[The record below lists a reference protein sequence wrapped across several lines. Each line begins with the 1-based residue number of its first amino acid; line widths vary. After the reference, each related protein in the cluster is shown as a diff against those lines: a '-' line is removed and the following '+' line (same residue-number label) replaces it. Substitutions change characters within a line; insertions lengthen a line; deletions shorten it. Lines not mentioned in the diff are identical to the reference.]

1 MRPLGSGAMGA
12 VYEVVRVADAR
23 RFALKLL
30 HGDADHEVRLRFAR
44 EAQILAE
51 LDHPNLVAIVD
62 VDVTERDELYLVMD
76 LVSGTTLD
84 RARERGQGLGFALPA
99 LRQVADGLAAIHRAG
114 VIHRDLKPGNIL
126 VSVRAGGGA
135 QVKIADF
142 GVSSLAGKRALSDT
156 QPLDRIDDVTT
167 AHATRR
173 GVVVG
178 TPLYMAPELADS
190 GAAGFAADVW
200 SFGVLAHELCAGQRP
215 FDEPAFTR
223 RLLGAAI
230 EAPPP
235 LAGRAPGLAPPL
247 AALLDACLDFE
258 PSRRPSAAELA
269 AVLAEHAPAFAA
281 PPGGAEALTASY

>member
-1 MRPLGSGAMGA
+1 M
-12 VYEVVRVADAR
+12 
-23 RFALKLL
+23 
-30 HGDADHEVRLRFAR
+30 
-44 EAQILAE
+44 
-51 LDHPNLVAIVD
+51 
-62 VDVTERDELYLVMD
+62 
-76 LVSGTTLD
+76 
-84 RARERGQGLGFALPA
+84 
-99 LRQVADGLAAIHRAG
+99 
-114 VIHRDLKPGNIL
+114 
-126 VSVRAGGGA
+126 RAGGGA

-178 TPLYMAPELADS
+178 TPLYMAPELAES

-215 FDEPAFTR
+215 FDEPAFTG